1 MKTMN
6 GSMYQKSLSKTFQTS
21 TLSIVFEILLLLF
34 LGISAILLR
43 TYLRIPLNIPGR
55 HGLEFMAIL
64 MIARRSSNLPFAS
77 IVTML
82 GAAGFMFFPF
92 IGIKD
97 PFLPIIYV
105 VMGIVLDAL
114 FIAFNKPNNRLALL
128 TLIGGIAYMVIP
140 VGRIIMYLFTGIL
153 ESSFIKWGFVVPVI
167 SHFIF
172 GLAGALLGAGLVL
185 SLKKLRK

>member
-1 MKTMN
+1 MN
-6 GSMYQKSLSKTFQTS
+6 GSMYQKSISKTFQTN
-21 TLSIVFEILLLLF
+21 TLSLVFEILLLLF
-34 LGISAILLR
+34 LGISAIVLR
-43 TYLRIPLNIPGR
+43 SYLRIPLNIPGR

-82 GAAGFMFFPF
+82 GASSLMFFPF

-105 VMGIVLDAL
+105 VMGIVVDAL
-114 FIAFNKPNNRLALL
+114 YLLFRNPANRLAIL
-128 TLIGGIAYMVIP
+128 TLIGGLAYMVIP
-140 VGRIIMYLFTGIL
+140 ISRLTIYLFTGIL
-153 ESSFIKWGFVVPVI
+153 ESSFIKWGFVVPVV

-172 GLAGALLGAGLVL
+172 GLAGALLGAGLVY
-185 SLKKLRK
+185 SINRIRKK

>member
-1 MKTMN
+1 MN
-6 GSMYQKSLSKTFQTS
+6 GSMYQKSLSNTFQTN
-21 TLSIVFEILLLLF
+21 TLSLVFEILLLLF
-34 LGISAILLR
+34 LGISAIVLR

-97 PFLPIIYV
+97 PFLPISYV
-105 VMGIVLDAL
+105 VMGVVLDAL
-114 FIAFNKPNNRLALL
+114 YLVFRNPSNRLAIL

-140 VGRIIMYLFTGIL
+140 VSRIIMYLFTGIL
-153 ESSFIKWGFVVPVI
+153 ESSFIKWGFVVPVL
-167 SHFIF
+167 SHFVF

-185 SLKKLRK
+185 SIKKFRK

>member
-1 MKTMN
+1 MN
-6 GSMYQKSLSKTFQTS
+6 GSMYQKSISRAFPTS
-21 TLSIVFEILLLLF
+21 TLSLVFEILLLLF
-34 LGISAILLR
+34 LGISAIVLR

-77 IVTML
+77 IITMM
-82 GAAGFMFFPF
+82 GASTFMFFPI

-105 VMGIVLDAL
+105 IMGIVVDAL
-114 FIAFNKPNNRLALL
+114 FIAFNKPYNRLAIL

-153 ESSFIKWGFVVPVI
+153 ESSFIKWGFVIPVL